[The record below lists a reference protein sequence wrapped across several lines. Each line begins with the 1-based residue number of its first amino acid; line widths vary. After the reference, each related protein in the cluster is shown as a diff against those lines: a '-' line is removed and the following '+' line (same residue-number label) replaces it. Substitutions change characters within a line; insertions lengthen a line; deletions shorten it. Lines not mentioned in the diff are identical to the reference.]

1 MITRRDF
8 LKITAASGALAS
20 LGNMAEAQTTV
31 RSAVPDSAYCYESS
45 RQIPVIADVDLVG
58 IGGSSRAVAAAV
70 AAARTGCKVF
80 LVAYMPYLGDDICGS
95 FLYDLQKEEKPQTAL
110 ARRLFEEV
118 KTFRPLHYKTVL
130 ENELIN
136 HNVHF
141 LYSSYA
147 TNVFKHMDITINPR
161 IHLHI

>member
-45 RQIPVIADVDLVG
+45 RQIPVIADVDLVV

-80 LVAYMPYLGDDICGS
+80 LVG
-95 FLYDLQKEEKPQTAL
+95 LYAL
-110 ARRLFEEV
+110 FGRRHLRF
-118 KTFRPLHYKTVL
+118 FPL
-130 ENELIN
+130 
-136 HNVHF
+136 
-141 LYSSYA
+141 
-147 TNVFKHMDITINPR
+147 
-161 IHLHI
+161 